1 MTKQCSKCKNTKPL
15 EKFKKGLNQYSHT
28 FVDICKECRTIS
40 KKIKKAIL
48 WKKYYEK
55 NKSKLYK
62 DNIQWRKDN
71 PEKLSI
77 IKQRERIKNKDK
89 YIERWKKNYY
99 QDLEKSRKR
108 NNQYRIDNPE
118 IIKKIESIK

>member
-1 MTKQCSKCKNTKPL
+1 MMTKQCSKCKNTKPL

-71 PEKLSI
+71 P
-77 IKQRERIKNKDK
+77 
-89 YIERWKKNYY
+89 
-99 QDLEKSRKR
+99 
-108 NNQYRIDNPE
+108 
-118 IIKKIESIK
+118 